1 VPPTGI
7 ETPGPF
13 EDERIDSFEIGF
25 KSEPIPGA
33 KFNGAAFFNTID
45 NLQREINVAGGSA
58 VVQQVITNAADA
70 EIYGIEF
77 DALWPVTDNFIVN
90 GTIGFLESSYTDVS
104 VNLSASSAAQLTDP
118 AGPEDLALEIP
129 RLSPFTATA
138 GFTYF
143 HDTSFGKM
151 TFNGNYAHRD
161 QAFFTDNN
169 LGFINAQLSMVRTS
183 PMKFY
188 TVTILSLVMVHLRL
202 SLKVASLA
210 LS

>member
-104 VNLSASSAAQLTDP
+104 VNLS
-118 AGPEDLALEIP
+118 
-129 RLSPFTATA
+129 
-138 GFTYF
+138 
-143 HDTSFGKM
+143 TSFGKM

-169 LGFINAQLSMVRTS
+169 LGFINAQDRFDASIGLDLSQGFNV
-183 PMKFY
+183 
-188 TVTILSLVMVHLRL
+188 TVYGKNLSNEVLHGNDTQL
-202 SLKVASLA
+202 SNGTFAPLA
-210 LS
+210 KGRVFGVELNYDY